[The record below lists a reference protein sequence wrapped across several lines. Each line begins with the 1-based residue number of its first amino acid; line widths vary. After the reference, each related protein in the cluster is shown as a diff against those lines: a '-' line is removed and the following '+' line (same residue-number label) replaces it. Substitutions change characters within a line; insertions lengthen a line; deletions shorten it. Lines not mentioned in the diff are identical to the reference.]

1 MSTADLAALAIPY
14 VLCST
19 PTQAS
24 KCCTSPQHALSTQ
37 MEPQPKR
44 KQSALLAGFVVIEL
58 TLTAMK
64 KTCTKHDQTY
74 HAHCNAMV

>member
-1 MSTADLAALAIPY
+1 
-14 VLCST
+14 
-19 PTQAS
+19 
-24 KCCTSPQHALSTQ
+24 

-44 KQSALLAGFVVIEL
+44 KQSALLAGFVVIEV
-58 TLTAMK
+58 TLTAMN